1 MSNQIKL
8 SGHNAPRPP
17 TISIVK
23 ELKVCP
29 RCGASKKQGF
39 DIKLDKTLTLGA
51 ACYCEC
57 GYGF

>member
-1 MSNQIKL
+1 MPEVKL

-17 TISIVK
+17 TILIVK
-23 ELKVCP
+23 EIKICP
-29 RCGASKKQGF
+29 QCGSNQKQGF
-39 DIKLDKTLTLGA
+39 EIIKDKTLTLGA

>member
-8 SGHNAPRPP
+8 TGHNAPRPP

-23 ELKVCP
+23 EIKVCP
-29 RCGASKKQGF
+29 RCGANQKQGF
-39 DIKLDKTLTLGA
+39 DIKLDRTLALGA

>member
-1 MSNQIKL
+1 MSNKITL

-23 ELKVCP
+23 EIKCCP
-29 RCGASKKQGF
+29 LCGASEENGF